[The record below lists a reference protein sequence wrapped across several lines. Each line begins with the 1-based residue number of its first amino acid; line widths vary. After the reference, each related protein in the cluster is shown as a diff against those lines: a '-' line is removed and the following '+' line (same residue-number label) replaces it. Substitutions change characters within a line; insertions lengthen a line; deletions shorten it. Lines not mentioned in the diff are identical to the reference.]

1 MKLLLKNGR
10 LVDPA
15 QKIDE
20 TMDILIENGKIAE
33 CKKKIQAKEWKKIDL
48 AELVVTP
55 GLIDMHV
62 HLREPGREDEETIET
77 GTKAAAAGGF
87 TGVACMPNTD
97 PVNDDQ
103 AVTEYILSLARK
115 AAVVPVYPI
124 GCVTKGR
131 KGEELAQIG
140 DLVESGV
147 VAVSDDGSGVA
158 SGLMMRKALE
168 YTKMFDIP
176 VIEHCEEPTLT
187 DGGVMNEGYYS
198 TILGLKGMP
207 CLAEDVMVMRDIL
220 LTKMVGGKLHIAHVS
235 TKGAV
240 QMIREAKKQ
249 KVSVTCEATPHHFTL
264 IDAALVGYD
273 TNMKMNPP
281 LRSEEDRK
289 AIIEGIRDGTIDVIA
304 SDHAPHNI
312 IEKNVEFNRAPFGII
327 GLETAVSLALDR
339 LVNKKKISISRFVQ
353 LMSLNPAR
361 ILNIKKGTLAKGA
374 DADITVLD
382 LKKKITV
389 DASKFKS
396 KSRNTPFNGWKLK
409 GAPVMTIVAGTIV
422 HDSR

>member
-10 LVDPA
+10 VVDPA
-15 QKIDE
+15 HKID
-20 TMDILIENGKIAE
+20 TILDILIEEGKIAE
-33 CKKKIQAKEWKKIDL
+33 RRAKIPSKGIDTL
-48 AELVVTP
+48 DLKGLVITP
-55 GLIDMHV
+55 GFIDMHA

-103 AVTEYILSLARK
+103 AVTEYILSRAK
-115 AAVVPVYPI
+115 KSAAVNVYPV

-147 VAVSDDGSGVA
+147 VAVSDDGSSVA

-168 YTKMFDIP
+168 YTKMFGIP
-176 VIEHCEEPTLT
+176 VIEHCEDPALS

-198 TILGLKGMP
+198 TILGLRGMSSVT
-207 CLAEDVMVMRDIL
+207 EDVIAMRDIL
-220 LTKMVGGKLHIAHVS
+220 LAKMTNGRLHIAHVS
-235 TKGAV
+235 TKGCV
-240 QMIREAKKQ
+240 SMIRDAKKQ
-249 KVSVTCEATPHHFTL
+249 KINVTCEATPHHFTL
-264 IDAALVGYD
+264 TDAAVVGYD

-281 LRSEEDRK
+281 LRTKEDRR
-289 AIIEGIRDGTIDVIA
+289 AIIAGLKDGTIDA
-304 SDHAPHNI
+304 LATDHAPHNI
-312 IEKNVEFNRAPFGII
+312 IEKNVEFNLAPFGII
-327 GLETAVSLALDR
+327 GFETAVSLALHTLVNTKIISVSR
-339 LVNKKKISISRFVQ
+339 LVE
-353 LMSLNPAR
+353 LMSLNPAK
-361 ILNIKKGTLAKGA
+361 ILNLKKGTLSRGA

-382 LKKKITV
+382 MQKKITI
-389 DASKFKS
+389 DASKFRS

-409 GAPVMTIVAGTIV
+409 GAPVMTIVSGNIV